1 MADITYLSGRVVK
14 SVEPVEDGLYG
25 FYLTLDGGEKVQLLS
40 CCDEA
45 YLVLIA
51 PAQTQS
57 LSADLVESF
66 MQHRRAT
73 SVCWDLSD
81 GIKRLLR
88 DFLKFQQAHS
98 ERPVSLETGRS

>member
-1 MADITYLSGRVVK
+1 MADITYLSGRVVQ

-25 FYLTLDGGEKVQLLS
+25 FYLTLDGDEKVQLLS

-51 PAQTQS
+51 PAQTQPV
-57 LSADLVESF
+57 DIVEMF

-73 SVCWDLSD
+73 SVCWDLPD
-81 GIKRLLR
+81 WVKRLLR
-88 DFLKFQQAHS
+88 DFAKFHQSHS
-98 ERPVSLETGRS
+98 ERLVSIETGRS